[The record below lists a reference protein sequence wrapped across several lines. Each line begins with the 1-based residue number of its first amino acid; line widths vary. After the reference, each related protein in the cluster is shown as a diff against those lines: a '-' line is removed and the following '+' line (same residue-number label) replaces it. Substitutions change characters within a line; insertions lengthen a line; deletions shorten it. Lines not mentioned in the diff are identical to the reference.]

1 MTKQPEPVSSFPGCR
16 TVLPPR
22 GQRGA
27 ELVIGL
33 LLLLILTIL
42 AVSGMTTATLEL
54 QMAGNTQ
61 YKERAFQ
68 AAETGIEQA
77 LSTATFSTVTP
88 YATPEP
94 QAVAPDDATNDDT
107 YEFERECDQETGTTL
122 VPGGGY
128 SMGTGFQAYHF
139 NVESTGRSERGAE
152 ATHQQSVYII
162 GPG

>member
-1 MTKQPEPVSSFPGCR
+1 MTKQPEPVSSFHGLR
-16 TVLPPR
+16 TVVPPR

-27 ELVIGL
+27 ALVIGL

-88 YATPEP
+88 YATAEP

-107 YEFERECDQETGTTL
+107 YEFE
-122 VPGGGY
+122 
-128 SMGTGFQAYHF
+128 M
-139 NVESTGRSERGAE
+139 
-152 ATHQQSVYII
+152 
-162 GPG
+162 